1 MMLLSEA
8 VDYST
13 IETTHGF
20 LGAVLGIGAS
30 ILGGLSKKK
39 QAQKAADAAAEAAK
53 VPMVTDSDTQHK
65 VDLLGMN
72 AAAIEAGYNPMTLL
86 RSGGLAAFTHSFS
99 KSTTTGHN
107 AMAAAQAQG
116 AVPSTGSIVMGSLAD
131 GLSSVAQAMPAYGGN
146 VTFGG
151 GTGGGTVSAI
161 ANVASSLG
169 LGGAAF
175 GASGGGGAVSR
186 GGAMVNKGAPMAP
199 VFKAPETVNP
209 WRTFHVDP
217 TTAGAEA
224 FTQRYGEGELAE
236 TVAFVSST
244 SDDVFYNLTG
254 MTSAER
260 HERWGKPMVNTI
272 KNAFETA
279 KSGVLGAEVLNG
291 VGGAVWDAEKWLRKN
306 YLDVWAPPELNR

>member
-1 MMLLSEA
+1 MMLLSEG

-13 IETTHGF
+13 LQTTHSF

-72 AAAIEAGYNPMTLL
+72 AAAIEAGYNPLTLL

-116 AVPSTGSIVMGSLAD
+116 AVPSTGSIIMGSVAD
-131 GLSSVAQAMPAYGGN
+131 GLSSVAQNMPTAGGGN
-146 VTFGG
+146 LGYFPPAPGS
-151 GTGGGTVSAI
+151 VSAI
-161 ANVASSLG
+161 SSVASALG
-169 LGGAAF
+169 LGGAGF
-175 GASGGGGAVSR
+175 GAAAGGGGVTT
-186 GGAMVNKGAPMAP
+186 GGAFKNKGAPMAP
-199 VFKAPETVNP
+199 VFEAPETVNP
-209 WRTFHVDP
+209 WREYGVDP

-224 FTQRYGEGELAE
+224 FTRRYGESELVEMIAG
-236 TVAFVSST
+236 TLSLA
-244 SDDVFYNLTG
+244 DDAWYNVTG

-260 HERWGKPMVNTI
+260 HAAWGKPLVQAVQNS
-272 KNAFETA
+272 FETA
-279 KSGVLGAEVLNG
+279 KSGVLGKDVAKG
-291 VGGAVWDAEKWLRKN
+291 VGGAIWDAEKWFRNN
-306 YLDVWAPPELNR
+306 YLDVWSPPELSR

>member
-1 MMLLSEA
+1 MMLLSDA

-13 IETTHGF
+13 LQTTHSF

-72 AAAIEAGYNPMTLL
+72 AAAIEAGYNPLTLL

-116 AVPSTGSIVMGSLAD
+116 AVPSTGSIIMGSLAD
-131 GLSSVAQAMPAYGGN
+131 GLSSVAQNLPASGGGN
-146 VTFGG
+146 LGYFPPAPGS
-151 GTGGGTVSAI
+151 VSAI
-161 ANVASSLG
+161 SSVASALG
-169 LGGAAF
+169 LTGGPAF
-175 GASGGGGAVSR
+175 GAAAGGGAVSR
-186 GGAMVNKGAPMAP
+186 GGAAMNKGAPMAP

-209 WRTFHVDP
+209 WGMYGVDP
-217 TTAGAEA
+217 TTAGAEP
-224 FTQRYGEGELAE
+224 FTSRYGESELME
-236 TVAFVSST
+236 MVAGT
-244 SDDVFYNLTG
+244 LAIADDVWYNVTG
-254 MTSAER
+254 MTSKER
-260 HERWGKPMVNTI
+260 ADAWGKPLVNTVQ
-272 KNAFETA
+272 NAFESA
-279 KSGVLGAEVLNG
+279 KSGVVSTGTGYNQMIDNARG
-291 VGGAVWDAEKWLRKN
+291 WMKSRFFISDKYKAGGW
-306 YLDVWAPPELNR
+306 